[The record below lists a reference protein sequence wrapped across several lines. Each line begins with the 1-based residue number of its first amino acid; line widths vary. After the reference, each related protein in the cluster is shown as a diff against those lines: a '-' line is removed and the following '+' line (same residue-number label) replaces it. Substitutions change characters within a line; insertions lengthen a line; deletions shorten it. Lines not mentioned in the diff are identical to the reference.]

1 MRIVTIVVLASAA
14 LFAKA
19 IEHSDKREIQR
30 EILNHVGRH
39 VATEVARH
47 ARED

>member
-19 IEHSDKREIQR
+19 IEHSDKREI
-30 EILNHVGRH
+30 LNDVGRH

-47 ARED
+47 ARDD